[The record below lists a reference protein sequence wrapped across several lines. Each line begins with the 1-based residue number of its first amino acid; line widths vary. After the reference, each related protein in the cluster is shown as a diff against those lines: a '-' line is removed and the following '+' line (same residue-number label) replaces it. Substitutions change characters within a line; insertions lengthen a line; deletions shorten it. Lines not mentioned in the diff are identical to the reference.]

1 MASTFR
7 LPSSHRPTRGIAAAL
22 AVAVAVGLL
31 TGTAAIASPHRAEP
45 AASATAASD
54 AGADPAMVAPQ
65 DRDHLLGTGW
75 RTSSDR
81 ATTAIGDQDGFTIY
95 AADASAGYAW
105 APVATLSVPGV
116 ETDRWIGNT
125 CLTQDG
131 SRMGVV
137 YGTRAMTNDARLFD
151 AGAWGAVVD
160 MASGKVTQLGRGFSL
175 AYFDPGCGAGN
186 DVVMT
191 AFTEDAQT
199 RLVRVDASA
208 PEKQAITEL
217 PFEAASA
224 IPVATGIVAG
234 ASGAV
239 IHVSR
244 EGKTS
249 SLAATAG
256 VPYDMTTTDGTDV
269 LFVDKEDATATVR
282 SIAAKPT
289 GAEGH
294 PAPLVTGP
302 VTDLGIQRDAAG
314 HTYVSGTASTETG
327 DLPSGT
333 SLLATPTTSAVSST
347 GQLVVTGTSDA
358 TDAADVVADGAAA
371 IRPVKVD
378 ATSAVT
384 QQALAFVVPPA
395 RPDPADAPSG
405 SAPVTR
411 SGRAGTQNLKQ
422 SAAAVVGDPH
432 NPVESEATCAIPR
445 NDPANQALQPKPRQ
459 VEWAVDQAVT
469 GTLDKARTST
479 FLYRA
484 GLNGTTPQGLFP
496 RVALSGGGNVPAQVM
511 LGIIAQESNLWQ
523 ASRYTTPGVTGN
535 PLVGNFYGNDVT
547 SSSFSWTADFSKSD
561 CGYGVAQVTD
571 GMRKPAAG
579 QTSRP
584 AVAQRAIALDYAS
597 NVAAGLQIISQKWN
611 DTRAAG
617 LVVNDGDPAYIENWF
632 YAIWAYNSG
641 FHPESEKASNSG
653 AWGVGWSNN
662 PANPKYAQNR
672 TPFLAGSPSDAA
684 RPQNWPYPEKVL
696 GFAAWSLELYE
707 DATKTVSGFVP
718 VTWASNQDRA
728 EVKPPVGLFCVP
740 GVDDCDTTTSHKPTA
755 PGVTAEP
762 AGPCAHMDSQHR
774 YDLHCWMHGPVSWK
788 SNCAHQCGVGTLRFY
803 AGYAE
808 QDDGTAFAPDC
819 AVQAPQTGSPQAR
832 DTLPSSALV
841 VDDTTAAPQRACTR
855 QANNGSFQFTFGAGA
870 SGYPSKIDTHQLGA
884 GWNAH
889 FWFAHTR
896 QAGSDSDLHGAL
908 DVTGRW
914 TLDRSLAGK
923 WTRVFVHLPDLG
935 AWTQQ
940 ASYAIDLG
948 DGTIKN
954 RVIPQRTQANAW
966 VSLGVFPMNGVPSV
980 SLSNLTHDG
989 DGVDDIAWDAVA
1001 FQPLAAKP
1009 DNIVVAMGD
1018 SYSSGEGS
1026 SESGGGNFYRETD
1039 LYGAHSTSSAPAY
1052 DSDVANNRSRN
1063 ACHRSDRAWSREASL
1078 PGKPSTVGDLADT
1091 YDSSMDYHLIAC
1103 SGALTQHVLPY
1114 YSATSSPAPSVTFG
1128 GKPQNGQFGKY
1139 REVSQ
1144 LDSGFAD
1151 ENTTLVTI
1159 SIGGNDARFSEIV
1172 SACVDFTTFCEDK
1185 TLPGDTEKLPRA
1197 VADLAATVVNASVY
1211 TVLMQIHAKAPN
1223 AKILLMGYPNL
1234 FGHDD
1239 VECVGIPRSQ
1249 LKWLKDAPPEVNA
1262 ALGAAAASANT
1273 SIGRTTVT
1281 FADPVTYFTS
1291 HELCAPENY
1300 INGIRADLSPGDDPI
1315 FGPFVFNTGIPS
1327 AQSIHPNAL
1336 GQAAYARAMTD
1347 ALK

>member
-1 MASTFR
+1 MV
-7 LPSSHRPTRGIAAAL
+7 L
-22 AVAVAVGLL
+22 AVSVAAGLL
-31 TGTAAIASPHRAEP
+31 TGTG
-45 AASATAASD
+45 ATASD
-54 AGADPAMVAPQ
+54 AAPSPTAARTAGALPAEDDASQVAPV
-65 DRDHLLGTGW
+65 DRDRLLGTGW
-75 RTSSDR
+75 KDSRDR
-81 ATTAIGDQDGFTIY
+81 ATTAIGNPDGFTIY

-137 YGTRAMTNDARLFD
+137 YGTRAMTNDPRLFD
-151 AGAWGAVVD
+151 AGAWGAIVD
-160 MASGKVTQLGRGFSL
+160 MASGQVTQLGRGFSL
-175 AYFDPGCGAGN
+175 AYFDPGCGTGD

-208 PEKQAITEL
+208 PEKQSITAL

-224 IPVATGIVAG
+224 IPVASGIVAG
-234 ASGAV
+234 ASGSV
-239 IHVSR
+239 VHVSPD
-244 EGKTS
+244 GTTTT
-249 SLAATAG
+249 LAAASG
-256 VPYDMTTTDGTDV
+256 VPYDMTTTDGDDV
-269 LFVDKEDATATVR
+269 LFVDKQDATASVR
-282 SIAAKPT
+282 SVPSEPT
-289 GAEGH
+289 GEASH
-294 PAPLVTGP
+294 PAPLATGP
-302 VTDLGIQRDAAG
+302 VADLGIERDAAG
-314 HTYVSGTASTETG
+314 HAYVTGKTPTVTG
-327 DLPSGT
+327 DLPTGT
-333 SLLATPTTSAVSST
+333 SLLRSPTTAGISST
-347 GQLVVTGTSDA
+347 GQLVVTGTTDTSGA
-358 TDAADVVADGAAA
+358 TTDSTDQ
-371 IRPVKVD
+371 IPPVKVN

-384 QQALAFVVPPA
+384 QEDLAFVVPPGQ
-395 RPDPADAPSG
+395 PDSAGSPGG
-405 SAPVTR
+405 SAPAAGA
-411 SGRAGTQNLKQ
+411 GRVRTQSLSQ

-432 NPVESEATCAIPR
+432 NPIESEATCAIPR
-445 NDPANQALQPKPRQ
+445 NNPADQAMQPKPRQ

-469 GTLDKARTST
+469 GTLDKPRTSAY
-479 FLYRA
+479 LANA
-484 GLNGTTPQGLFP
+484 GLNGSTPQGMFP
-496 RVALSGGGNVPAQVM
+496 RVALAGGGNVPAQVM

-535 PLVGNFYGNDVT
+535 PLVGNFYGNDV
-547 SSSFSWTADFSKSD
+547 SSASFSWTADFSKSD
-561 CGYGVAQVTD
+561 CGYGVAQITD
-571 GMRKPAAG
+571 GMRKAGTG
-579 QTSRP
+579 QTARP
-584 AVAQRAIALDYAS
+584 AQAQRAIALDYAS

-617 LVVNDGDPAYIENWF
+617 LVVNDGNPAYVENWF

-641 FHPESEKASNSG
+641 FHPESEKAANGG

-672 TPFLAGSPSDAA
+672 APFLELGAADAS

-696 GFAAWSLELYE
+696 GFAAWSLQLYE
-707 DATKTVSGFVP
+707 DATKAVTGFVP
-718 VTWASNQDRA
+718 SWWNTEKART
-728 EVKPPVGLFCVP
+728 EVKPPVDLFCVAS
-740 GVDDCDTTTSHKPTA
+740 VDDCDPTTSQKPTA
-755 PGVTAEP
+755 PGLSGEP
-762 AGPCAHMDSQHR
+762 AGPCTHADANGQL
-774 YDLHCWMHGPVSWK
+774 DLRCWMHGPVTWK
-788 SNCAHQCGVGTLRFY
+788 GDCASTCGHGSLRFS

-808 QDDGTAFAPDC
+808 QADGTAFAPDC
-819 AVQAPQTGSPQAR
+819 AVQAPRAGSPQVR

-841 VDDTTAAPQRACTR
+841 VDDTTVAPVRPCTR
-855 QANNGSFQFTFGAGA
+855 QTTHGTFQFTFGAGA
-870 SGYPSKIDTHQLGA
+870 GGYPSKIDTHQLGA
-884 GWNAH
+884 RWNSH

-896 QAGSDSDLHGAL
+896 QAGTDSDLHGAL

-923 WTRVFVHLPDLG
+923 WTRVFVHLPDHG

-948 DGTIKN
+948 DGKIKN

-966 VSLGVFPMNGVPSV
+966 VSLGVFPMNGIPTV

-1063 ACHRSDRAWSREASL
+1063 ACHRSDRAWSREATL
-1078 PGKPSTVGDLADT
+1078 PGNASPIGDLADT

-1114 YSATSSPAPSVTFG
+1114 YSVAPSAAPSVVYRNNTL
-1128 GKPQNGQFGKY
+1128 NGQFGKY

-1144 LDSGFAD
+1144 LDSGFLD

-1172 SACVDFTTFCEDK
+1172 AACVSLLTDCE
-1185 TLPGDTEKLPRA
+1185 TQSLPGDTEKMPQATAERA
-1197 VADLAATVVNASVY
+1197 AKDVTPAVTTVRS
-1211 TVLMQIHAKAPN
+1211 QIHKKAPN
-1223 AKILLMGYPNL
+1223 AKVLVMGYPNV
-1234 FGHDD
+1234 FGGD
-1239 VECVGIPRSQ
+1239 VIACMGIPKEEGDWLRGAS
-1249 LKWLKDAPPEVNA
+1249 LEVNEALKDGTSAANS
-1262 ALGAAAASANT
+1262 ALG
-1273 SIGRTTVT
+1273 SIFAT
-1281 FADPVTYFTS
+1281 FQDPVPYFAGHEVCTS
-1291 HELCAPENY
+1291 DNY
-1300 INGIRADLSPGDDPI
+1300 LNGIRTDLSPGDDPNL
-1315 FGPFVFNTGIPS
+1315 GPYPFHTGVTS
-1327 AQSIHPNAL
+1327 AQSVHPNAL

>member
-1 MASTFR
+1 LAHPLR
-7 LPSSHRPTRGIAAAL
+7 PSSTRRIPRWMGMALVASVAA
-22 AVAVAVGLL
+22 GLL
-31 TGTAAIASPHRAEP
+31 TGTGAAASIASPAPGSVGP
-45 AASATAASD
+45 AASAPEEHDASE
-54 AGADPAMVAPQ
+54 VAPV
-65 DRDHLLGTGW
+65 DRDRLLGTGW
-75 RTSSDR
+75 KGSHDR
-81 ATTAIGDQDGFTIY
+81 ATTAIGSPDGFTIY

-137 YGTRAMTNDARLFD
+137 YGTRAMTNDPRLFD

-160 MASGKVTQLGRGFSL
+160 MASGEVTQLGRGFSL

-208 PEKQAITEL
+208 PERQTTTAL

-224 IPVATGIVAG
+224 IPVESGIVAG

-239 IHVSR
+239 VHVSPD
-244 EGKTS
+244 GTTTT
-249 SLAATAG
+249 LAAASG
-256 VPYDMTTTDGTDV
+256 VPYDMTTTNGADV
-269 LFVDKEDATATVR
+269 LFVDKQEATASVR
-282 SIAAKPT
+282 SVPSEPT
-289 GAEGH
+289 GGASH
-294 PAPLVTGP
+294 PAPLATGP
-302 VTDLGIQRDAAG
+302 VADLGIERDAAG
-314 HTYVSGTASTETG
+314 HAYVTGRTPTQAG
-327 DLPSGT
+327 DLPTGT
-333 SLLATPTTSAVSST
+333 SLLRAPTTAGVSST
-347 GQLVVTGTSDA
+347 GQLVVTGTTDTSGATTDGADA
-358 TDAADVVADGAAA
+358 TH
-371 IRPVKVD
+371 PVKVD

-384 QQALAFVVPPA
+384 QEDIAFVVPPGQ
-395 RPDPADAPSG
+395 PDSAGSPGGAA
-405 SAPVTR
+405 SAPGA
-411 SGRAGTQNLKQ
+411 GRVRTQGVRQ

-432 NPVESEATCAIPR
+432 NPIESEATCAIPR
-445 NDPANQALQPKPRQ
+445 NNPADQAMQPKPRQ

-469 GTLDKARTST
+469 GTLDKPRTSAY
-479 FLYRA
+479 LANA
-484 GLNGTTPQGLFP
+484 GLNGSTPQGLFP
-496 RVALSGGGNVPAQVM
+496 RVALAGGGNVPAQVM

-535 PLVGNFYGNDVT
+535 PLVGNFYGNDV
-547 SSSFSWTADFSKSD
+547 SSASFSWTADFSKSD
-561 CGYGVAQVTD
+561 CGYGVAQITD
-571 GMRKPAAG
+571 GMRKAGTG

-617 LVVNDGDPAYIENWF
+617 LVVNDGNPAYIENWF

-641 FHPESEKASNSG
+641 FHPESEKAANGG

-672 TPFLAGSPSDAA
+672 TPFLELGAADAS

-696 GFAAWSLELYE
+696 GFAAWSLQLYE
-707 DATKTVSGFVP
+707 DATKAVPGFVP
-718 VTWASNQDRA
+718 SWWNTEKARS
-728 EVKPPVGLFCVP
+728 EVKPPLDLFCVP
-740 GVDDCDTTTSHKPTA
+740 GVDDCDPSTTQKPTA
-755 PGVTAEP
+755 PGLAAEP
-762 AGPCAHMDSQHR
+762 AGPCTHSDANGQL
-774 YDLHCWMHGPVSWK
+774 DLRCWMHGPVKWK
-788 SNCAHQCGVGTLRFY
+788 GDCASDCGHGSLRFS

-808 QDDGTAFAPDC
+808 QADGTAFAPDC
-819 AVQAPQTGSPQAR
+819 AVQAPRAGSPQAR

-841 VDDTTAAPQRACTR
+841 VDDTTVAPVRPCTR
-855 QANNGSFQFTFGAGA
+855 QTTHGTFQFTFGAGA
-870 SGYPSKIDTHQLGA
+870 GGYPSKIDTHQLGA
-884 GWNAH
+884 GWNSH

-896 QAGSDSDLHGAL
+896 QAGTDSDLHGAL

-923 WTRVFVHLPDLG
+923 WTRVFVHLPDHG

-966 VSLGVFPMNGVPSV
+966 VSLGVFPMNGIPTV

-1009 DNIVVAMGD
+1009 ANIVVAMGD

-1052 DSDVANNRSRN
+1052 DGDVANNRSRN

-1078 PGKPSTVGDLADT
+1078 PGNPSTVGDLADT

-1114 YSATSSPAPSVTFG
+1114 YSVGSGSRPSVIFRNTR
-1128 GKPQNGQFGKY
+1128 QTGQFGKY

-1144 LDSGFAD
+1144 LDSGFVD

-1159 SIGGNDARFSEIV
+1159 SIGGNDARFSDIV
-1172 SACVDFTTFCEDK
+1172 SACAGVTECDQK
-1185 TLPGDTEKLPRA
+1185 MLQGDSAFVPQATATR
-1197 VADLAATVVNASVY
+1197 AATDVNDSV
-1211 TVLMQIHAKAPN
+1211 TTTLLAIHAKAPN
-1223 AKILLMGYPNL
+1223 AKVLLMGYPNL
-1234 FGHDD
+1234 FGGPYIG
-1239 VECVGIPRSQ
+1239 CMLIPTSQ
-1249 LKWLKDAPPEVNA
+1249 HSWLKTAPVEVDDA
-1262 ALGAAAASANT
+1262 LSTAASRANT
-1273 SIGRTTVT
+1273 NANSEFVVFKNPIS
-1281 FADPVTYFTS
+1281 YFQG
-1291 HELCAPENY
+1291 HELCTADNY
-1300 INGIRADLSPGDDPI
+1300 INNIRADLSPGDDPI
-1315 FGPFVFNTGIPS
+1315 YGPYIFSTGVPS
-1327 AQSIHPNAL
+1327 AQSVHPNAT

-1347 ALK
+1347 ALR